1 MILKYEISSLI
12 FKSETLKS
20 EIKSTFQMTA
30 DLKIGNMQDKAR
42 ILIWLKAPD
51 YLAVQKC
58 FEK

>member
-42 ILIWLKAPD
+42 ILI
-51 YLAVQKC
+51 
-58 FEK
+58 

>member
-1 MILKYEISSLI
+1 
-12 FKSETLKS
+12 
-20 EIKSTFQMTA
+20 MTA